1 MEIKEIKKLDKN
13 WTKYYCEYCE
23 FKCFQ
28 KCDWERHIVRPKHIA
43 TVNGNTKIEIKL
55 KKNLTCK
62 CGKVFKTNAG
72 LWKHQKKCNTINQ
85 EVGEVKT
92 NPASE
97 SELKILTNL
106 VLNVVKQNKELT
118 EQNKEL
124 TEQNKELTEKIVE
137 ICKTSFQSNISHSN
151 INSNNNTFNLQ
162 FFLNETCKN
171 AMNITDFVDS
181 IKLQLSDLENVGKL
195 GYVEGISNI
204 IVNNLN
210 ALDETIRPIHCAD
223 KKREVFYVKDQD
235 QWEKEDEER
244 KRIKKIINKIADKN
258 INLLPQFR
266 EKYPEYSN
274 SSSRMSDKYDKMV
287 IEVMTT
293 DGDKKD
299 KIIKNIAKKV
309 TIDKGNDID

>member
-1 MEIKEIKKLDKN
+1 MLEDLGKPKKPIEYL
-13 WTKYYCEYCE
+13 CE
-23 FKCFQ
+23 
-28 KCDWERHIVRPKHIA
+28 KCDFITHNKKDFSRHLLTSKHIQMEKGGCKEDKKP
-43 TVNGNTKIEIKL
+43 THYPKIYH
-55 KKNLTCK
+55 CA
-62 CGKVFKTNAG
+62 CGKVYKYNQG
-72 LWKHQKKCNTINQ
+72 LWKHQKKCSIINQ
-85 EVGEVKT
+85 ELLEEVVHT
-92 NPASE
+92 PASE

-106 VLNVVKQNKELT
+106 VLDVVK
-118 EQNKEL
+118 QNKEL

-137 ICKTSFQSNISHSN
+137 ICKSSFQSNISHSN

-181 IKLQLSDLENVGKL
+181 IKLQLSDLENLGKL

-210 ALDETIRPIHCAD
+210 ALDETIRPIHCTD
-223 KKREVFYVKDQD
+223 KKRETFYVKDQD

-266 EKYPEYSN
+266 EKYPEYIN
-274 SSSRMSDKYDKMV
+274 SSSRISDKYDKMV
-287 IEVMTT
+287 IEMMTT

-309 TIDKGNDID
+309 TIDKGCDVD

>member
-1 MEIKEIKKLDKN
+1 MLEDLGKPKKPIE
-13 WTKYYCEYCE
+13 YFCETCD
-23 FKCFQ
+23 FKTHNKKDFS
-28 KCDWERHIVRPKHIA
+28 RHILTSKHIKHMKGGELEEEKP
-43 TVNGNTKIEIKL
+43 THYPKL
-55 KKNLTCK
+55 CQCM
-62 CGKVFKTNAG
+62 CGKVYKYNQG
-72 LWKHQKKCNTINQ
+72 LWKHQKKCSIINQ
-85 EVGEVKT
+85 EVQEEVVPV
-92 NPASE
+92 PASE

-106 VLNVVKQNKELT
+106 VLDVVK
-118 EQNKEL
+118 QNKEL

-181 IKLQLSDLENVGKL
+181 IKLQLSDLENLGKL

-258 INLLPQFR
+258 INLLPEFR
-266 EKYPEYSN
+266 KKYPEYSN

-287 IEVMTT
+287 IEMMTT

-309 TIDKGNDID
+309 TIDKGGDID

>member
-1 MEIKEIKKLDKN
+1 MM
-13 WTKYYCEYCE
+13 
-23 FKCFQ
+23 
-28 KCDWERHIVRPKHIA
+28 
-43 TVNGNTKIEIKL
+43 TKIVTEKTPIFHCVNCDYATCRKVDYEKHLSTL
-55 KKNLTCK
+55 KHKSYDNSDNLSQKVVKTFICE
-62 CGKVFKTNAG
+62 CGKSYKFRQGLSFHKKQCKT
-72 LWKHQKKCNTINQ
+72 LLE
-85 EVGEVKT
+85 EVET
-92 NPASE
+92 NPSSE

-106 VLNVVKQNKELT
+106 VLDVVKQNR
-118 EQNKEL
+118 EL
-124 TEQNKELTEKIVE
+124 TEQNKELTEKIVD
-137 ICKTSFQSNISHSN
+137 ICKTNFQSNISHSN

-181 IKLQLSDLENVGKL
+181 IKLQLSDLENLGRL
-195 GYVEGISNI
+195 GYVEGISKI
-204 IVNNLN
+204 IVKNLN
-210 ALDETIRPIHCAD
+210 ALDENIRPIHCTD
-223 KKREVFYVKDQD
+223 KKRETFYVKDQD

-287 IEVMTT
+287 IEVMST

-309 TIDKGNDID
+309 TIDKGNDSD

>member
-1 MEIKEIKKLDKN
+1 MEKGGCKEEEKPTHYPKL
-13 WTKYYCEYCE
+13 YQC
-23 FKCFQ
+23 
-28 KCDWERHIVRPKHIA
+28 V
-43 TVNGNTKIEIKL
+43 
-55 KKNLTCK
+55 
-62 CGKVFKTNAG
+62 CGKLYKYNQG
-72 LWKHQKKCNTINQ
+72 LWKHQKKCSIVNQ
-85 EVGEVKT
+85 ETQEELT
-92 NPASE
+92 HIPASE

-106 VLNVVKQNKELT
+106 VLDVVK
-118 EQNKEL
+118 QNKEL

-137 ICKTSFQSNISHSN
+137 ICKSSFQSNISHSN

-171 AMNITDFVDS
+171 AMNITDFIDS

-210 ALDETIRPIHCAD
+210 ALDETIRPIHCTD
-223 KKREVFYVKDQD
+223 KKRETFYVKDQD
-235 QWEKEDEER
+235 QWEKDEER

-258 INLLPQFR
+258 ILLLPQFR

-274 SSSRMSDKYDKMV
+274 SSSRISDKYDKMV
-287 IEVMTT
+287 IEVMNT
-293 DGDKKD
+293 DLDKKD

-309 TIDKGNDID
+309 TIEKGGDID

>member
-1 MEIKEIKKLDKN
+1 MEDVGKPKKPLE
-13 WTKYYCEYCE
+13 YFCENCI
-23 FKCFQ
+23 FKTRNKKDFN
-28 KCDWERHIVRPKHIA
+28 RHKLTSKHIQMEKGGCKEEEK
-43 TVNGNTKIEIKL
+43 TTHCPKL
-55 KKNLTCK
+55 YQCV
-62 CGKVFKTNAG
+62 CGKLYKYNQG
-72 LWKHQKKCNTINQ
+72 LWKHQKKCSIINQ
-85 EVGEVKT
+85 ETHEELTHK
-92 NPASE
+92 PACE
-97 SELKILTNL
+97 SEFKILTNL
-106 VLNVVKQNKELT
+106 VLDVVK
-118 EQNKEL
+118 
-124 TEQNKELTEKIVE
+124 QNKELTEKIVE
-137 ICKTSFQSNISHSN
+137 ICKSSFQSNISHSN

-210 ALDETIRPIHCAD
+210 ALDETIRPIHCTD
-223 KKREVFYVKDQD
+223 KKRETFYVKDQD

-258 INLLPQFR
+258 IILLPQFR

-274 SSSRMSDKYDKMV
+274 SSSRISDKYDKMV
-287 IEVMTT
+287 IEVMNT
-293 DGDKKD
+293 DLDKKD

-309 TIDKGNDID
+309 TIEKGGDID